1 MTPWAIANIL
11 LLLLLLGIAGF
22 STYRRR
28 VVKERMETS
37 AQHEAQQAEEAR
49 RSEAAV
55 MLERRGRAQDL
66 DEARRAAAAEAAL
79 TAQLESA
86 REETR
91 QALQRADD
99 ALRQDHPSQQLLLEA
114 AARCRLDGFLLTNL
128 RALGRG
134 EKGYFQAQVDH
145 VLVTTRGVVAVEN
158 KYWRGVV
165 FDGTT
170 PESVHSHWRTS
181 SGCPPSWTNS
191 PSTSPG
197 SQGRPGTATSR

>member
-28 VVKERMETS
+28 VVKERMEPS

-99 ALRQDHPSQQLLLEA
+99 ALRQDHPSSSCFWRPLPA
-114 AARCRLDGFLLTNL
+114 AVWTA
-128 RALGRG
+128 
-134 EKGYFQAQVDH
+134 
-145 VLVTTRGVVAVEN
+145 
-158 KYWRGVV
+158 
-165 FDGTT
+165 
-170 PESVHSHWRTS
+170 S
-181 SGCPPSWTNS
+181 S
-191 PSTSPG
+191 
-197 SQGRPGTATSR
+197 